1 MNLEETL
8 KIKIADSLK
17 SEGIVLDVKDIIIE
31 KSKTPEHGDYA
42 SNVALKFAGRF
53 SLAPRDLAQKIANNI
68 DKELVEKVISDNDS
82 SIKSLSIKDLKSI
95 LSM

>member
-1 MNLEETL
+1 MNIEETL
-8 KIKIADSLK
+8 KLKIQDSLK

-68 DKELVEKVISDNDS
+68 DKELVEKVEIAGPGFVNFF
-82 SIKSLSIKDLKSI
+82 IKKNAIN
-95 LSM
+95 